1 MKTKPLLNY
10 AAVVPMV
17 LCMLLPARLL
27 AVDVVAWG
35 GNYANELSV
44 PPSATNVVAIYS
56 GGFHGVA
63 LRANGTVVVWG
74 NIPIGAG
81 TLPGGDLQPPAAL
94 SNVVGVAAGDY
105 FNVALKSDGRLV
117 P

>member
-1 MKTKPLLNY
+1 
-10 AAVVPMV
+10 
-17 LCMLLPARLL
+17 
-27 AVDVVAWG
+27 VDVVAWG

-74 NIPIGAG
+74 NIPIDAG
-81 TLPGGDLQPPAAL
+81 TLPGGVERRNGIDYLCAYEVLAPP
-94 SNVVGVAAGDY
+94 
-105 FNVALKSDGRLV
+105 LV
-117 P
+117 KKEKI